1 MPFSN
6 NLLPFE
12 NRYKQHRILNYGK
25 PYTNYRSYNIK
36 YNSENKTNILAIYVD
51 NQVCNNNSTN
61 KLITNTN
68 TNTNIN
74 ININDEKQPLLG
86 KYIKNDKNDKNNKN
100 NNINNINN
108 EKQQL
113 LNKLKEPNTSDD
125 TKIEYKY
132 FVEIHYTLEENKP
145 KLEYIMTQSDINE
158 LLSKYGYV
166 MEENDE

>member
-1 MPFSN
+1 MSFSN
-6 NLLPFE
+6 NSLPFE
-12 NRYKQHRILNYGK
+12 SRYKKHRILNYGK
-25 PYTNYRSYNIK
+25 PYTNYRSYNVK
-36 YNSENKTNILAIYVD
+36 YHPENKTNILAIYVD
-51 NQVCNNNSTN
+51 NQVCNNTDIN
-61 KLITNTN
+61 KSS
-68 TNTNIN
+68 NISN
-74 ININDEKQPLLG
+74 M
-86 KYIKNDKNDKNNKN
+86 
-100 NNINNINN
+100 NN